1 MRVYLGTTADELQE
15 FLRDGTLD
23 IAEVYAPTPIY
34 SATHPEMDEEEL
46 EYSLSLLAAEDAL
59 DLVDE
64 HSGAA
69 IVVALEVAAE
79 QLGAF
84 DEISAEV
91 VSPLIWSTV
100 EAVFLVGE
108 DAEDLTWFAP
118 QEAAISISEWLT
130 Q

>member
-15 FLRDGTLD
+15 FLNDGSLS

-34 SATHPEMDEEEL
+34 NATHPEMDEEEL

-59 DLVDE
+59 DLEDDQ
-64 HSGAA
+64 SGAPLV
-69 IVVALEVAAE
+69 IALEVAEE

-91 VSPLIWSTV
+91 LTPLIWSTV

-108 DAEDLTWFAP
+108 DADDLTWFAP
-118 QEAAISISEWLT
+118 QEAALTISEWLKR
-130 Q
+130 

>member
-1 MRVYLGTTADELQE
+1 MRVYLGTTADELKE
-15 FLRDGTLD
+15 FIGDGTLD

-34 SATHPEMDEEEL
+34 SATHPEMDEEEV

-59 DLVDE
+59 DLVDDQ
-64 HSGAA
+64 SGAP
-69 IVVALEVAAE
+69 IVIALEVVEE

-91 VSPLIWSTV
+91 LSPLIWSTV
-100 EAVFLVGE
+100 EAIFLVGE
-108 DAEDLTWFAP
+108 DADDLTWFAP
-118 QEAAISISEWLT
+118 QEAALSIAEWLK

>member
-15 FLRDGTLD
+15 FLREGTLD

-34 SATHPEMDEEEL
+34 SATHPEMDEEEI

-59 DLVDE
+59 DLVDDQ
-64 HSGAA
+64 SGAPLV
-69 IVVALEVAAE
+69 IALEVVE
-79 QLGAF
+79 EELGAF

-91 VSPLIWSTV
+91 KSPLIWSTV

-108 DAEDLTWFAP
+108 DADDLTWFAP
-118 QEAAISISEWLT
+118 QEAALTISEWFK

>member
-15 FLRDGTLD
+15 FLREGTLD

-34 SATHPEMDEEEL
+34 SATHPEMDEEEI

-59 DLVDE
+59 DLVDDQ
-64 HSGAA
+64 SGAPLV
-69 IVVALEVAAE
+69 IALEVVE
-79 QLGAF
+79 EELGAF
-84 DEISAEV
+84 DEISVEV
-91 VSPLIWSTV
+91 NSPLIWSTV

-108 DAEDLTWFAP
+108 DADDLTWFAP
-118 QEAAISISEWLT
+118 QEAALTISEWLK